1 MDRLGDIES
10 GGSRGM
16 KTRTGGRLWSNIAR
30 WFPERQ
36 IYHRAEGKVSY
47 MTVSTGVQVASVGGL
62 VVLAGWLAFASASF
76 ALRGHAIDIRAE
88 ASQTKLARYE
98 RLLQEA
104 RSREASALALL
115 ESRTQ
120 EFRTIADDFE
130 SRHEALKAL
139 LGGAAAELE
148 TASAGTTA
156 RTIPA
161 ALAGAGGASQVA
173 MLRRDTTEQPAA
185 VRLSALRAEQ
195 ERMMAV
201 AASAAETRI
210 TAAREAIEL
219 AGLDVADLVDGAEGV
234 GGPLV
239 ELDLSEIAP
248 DVDTDEAFNDR
259 IAVVAQRVAEADE
272 LERAIDSAPF
282 RAPVAADYRL
292 TSRFGGRVDP
302 FTKKSAYHTGLDLG
316 AYYRAPVVTTAK
328 GVVSFAGWKGGYGRT
343 IEIDHGNGFK
353 TRYGHLSQIDI
364 KVGDTVAAG
373 DRIGSMGST
382 GRSTGTHLHYEVWF
396 KGKVQDPAKYLKA
409 GRHVQ
414 QS

>member
-1 MDRLGDIES
+1 
-10 GGSRGM
+10 
-16 KTRTGGRLWSNIAR
+16 
-30 WFPERQ
+30 
-36 IYHRAEGKVSY
+36 VSY
-47 MTVSTGVQVASVGGL
+47 MTVSTGVQLASIGAL
-62 VVLAGWLAFASASF
+62 ALLAGWLAFASASF
-76 ALRGHAIDIRAE
+76 ALRGRAIDVRAA
-88 ASQTKLARYE
+88 ASQTKLVRYE

-120 EFRTIADDFE
+120 EFRTIATDFE
-130 SRHEALKAL
+130 TRHEALKSL
-139 LGGAAAELE
+139 LGEGAEDME
-148 TASAGTTA
+148 TILSS
-156 RTIPA
+156 PSLA
-161 ALAGAGGASQVA
+161 ALAPGAAEAAAPHSQVA
-173 MLRRDTTEQPAA
+173 MLRGDTAEKPAA
-185 VRLSALRAEQ
+185 VRLEALRAEQ

-201 AASAAETRI
+201 AANAAETRI
-210 TAAREAIEL
+210 STAREAIEL
-219 AGLDVADLVDGAEGV
+219 AGLKLEDLLDGAEGM

-248 DVDTDEAFNDR
+248 DVNADEAFEAR
-259 IAVVAQRVAEADE
+259 IAAVAQRVAEADE
-272 LERAIDSAPF
+272 LDRAIDSAPF

-302 FTKKSAYHTGLDLG
+302 FTKKTAYHTGLDLG
-316 AYYRAPVVTTAK
+316 AYFRAPVVTTAQ

-364 KVGDTVAAG
+364 SVGDTVAAG

-396 KGKVQDPAKYLKA
+396 RGKVQDPSKYLKA
-409 GRHVQ
+409 GKHVQ